1 MNRSLHTR
9 SLIKLVTRA
18 HYSHSSPGA

>member
-1 MNRSLHTR
+1 MKRSLHTR

-18 HYSHSSPGA
+18 HYSHLSPGA